1 MDELAWADFLQDR
14 FDTLVDQLDET
25 DEFERDSIYVE
36 AEQYYKEFLEAGFDP
51 DLVAMLLSPESRV
64 EHYEELTEY
73 GATLDIEDLL

>member
-1 MDELAWADFLQDR
+1 MAWADFLQDR

-51 DLVAMLLSPESRV
+51 DLVAMLLSPESRL

-73 GATLDIEDLL
+73 GATIDAEDLL